1 MKKTNKLFQKIRITG
16 GRNLALQLVVL
27 FLGVTGG
34 FLLNSWRITNQ
45 ERKLEEKYISAFLQD
60 VESNMDELDTFIT
73 RDSIWLQKV
82 KPKIISIRDRELSVD
97 SAVQVMLEITK
108 ISRAEMRTG
117 TYKEITNSGNFNII
131 EDFRLK
137 SHLVDYDLEVKGIG
151 FIDDYFYQYFND
163 QVMPFVFSEFS
174 VVWIEFKNE
183 EVVNSIEFSNVV
195 AGYYSMIQ
203 QRLTAYKNLKEK
215 SSLLKSELENLLKQL
230 DD

>member
-1 MKKTNKLFQKIRITG
+1 MKKTNKLFQKFRITG
-16 GRNLALQLVVL
+16 GRNLALQLVVV

-45 ERKLEEKYISAFLQD
+45 EQKLEEKYISAFLHD
-60 VESNMDELDTFIT
+60 VESNMDELDTYIK

-82 KPKIISIRDRELSVD
+82 RPTLISIKDRELSVD
-97 SAVQVMLEITK
+97 SAVQVMLEITQ

-131 EDFRLK
+131 EDFQLK
-137 SHLVDYDLEVKGIG
+137 SHLVDYDLEIKGVG

-163 QVMPFVFSEFS
+163 MVMPFVFSEFS
-174 VVWIEFKNE
+174 VLWIEFKNE

-203 QRLTAYKNLKEK
+203 QRLTAYKKLKEK
-215 SSLLKSELENLLKQL
+215 SISLKSELADWMKQV
-230 DD
+230 DN